1 MWCFRCGGR
10 WVRRSQ
16 SFTFRGGSLTAVAG
30 SSKPARAKRF
40 ALCRFAPHNRQTA
53 IRISE
58 GLQMKILWQHLAY
71 LCLVL
76 TITLGAIGQTVPA
89 PAPTPLTPA
98 ERQAALQNLQATH
111 DAFLKSIAGLS
122 EKQWRF
128 KPAPDRW
135 SVAEVAEHITVS
147 ETTIMGLIQKQ
158 VMQSPA
164 APEKR
169 AEVKGKDQM
178 ILERM
183 PDRSHKA
190 QAPEMLRPTG
200 RWATEAELTKAFE
213 ETRKATVDYVRTTND
228 DLRDHFFDHP
238 AFGTMDGY
246 QWLLLLA
253 GHSQRH
259 TAQIEEVKAD
269 PNFPKQ

>member
-135 SVAEVAEHITVS
+135 SVAEVSEHITIS
-147 ETTIMGLIQKQ
+147 ESTIFGLVTQK
-158 VMQSPA
+158 MMTSA
-164 APEKR
+164 ATPDKR
-169 AEVKGKDQM
+169 ADVKVTDQQ
-178 ILERM
+178 ILTLI
-183 PDRSHKA
+183 PDRSHK
-190 QAPEMLRPTG
+190 
-200 RWATEAELTKAFE
+200 
-213 ETRKATVDYVRTTND
+213 
-228 DLRDHFFDHP
+228 
-238 AFGTMDGY
+238 
-246 QWLLLLA
+246 
-253 GHSQRH
+253 
-259 TAQIEEVKAD
+259 
-269 PNFPKQ
+269 